1 MVAVQMGQ
9 ELLQV
14 LTLKDVM
21 LSAKTVLYHILAAVL
36 MEFLQPWVHGMKDVA
51 CHAKMSSLVAV
62 VTVSPQLTD
71 PIRQV
76 AA

>member
-1 MVAVQMGQ
+1 MCTLGYVFQVLVYCPQQNQRIVQIQLMVAVQMGQ

-36 MEFLQPWVHGMKDVA
+36 MEFLQV
-51 CHAKMSSLVAV
+51 
-62 VTVSPQLTD
+62 
-71 PIRQV
+71 
-76 AA
+76 

>member
-1 MVAVQMGQ
+1 MCILGYVSQVLVYCPQQNQRIVQIQLMVAVQMGQ

-36 MEFLQPWVHGMKDVA
+36 MEFLQV
-51 CHAKMSSLVAV
+51 
-62 VTVSPQLTD
+62 
-71 PIRQV
+71 
-76 AA
+76 